1 MPQNA
6 PAGRHAA
13 ARHRGQSTYERTRDR
28 VCDTL
33 LDLPSPAVGG
43 RVVAVTAVGGVL
55 AAGAVLGT
63 QAAMTSGST
72 QAASAD
78 VAASDLGAVDLAGRD
93 DAATTQTSRDAAR
106 PSLDQAK
113 QAAEKATASATTE
126 APVVTETSK
135 VDTSDPKDLA
145 KKLLGDF
152 GWGEDQFSCLDDLWV
167 GESNWRVDA
176 DNPTSSAYG
185 IPQALPGNK
194 MASEG
199 ADWATNPV
207 TQIRWGLKYIDAR
220 YGSPCA
226 ADSFKRGN
234 NWY

>member
-13 ARHRGQSTYERTRDR
+13 ARHRGPSTFERTRDR

-63 QAAMTSGST
+63 QAAMTAPTTT
-72 QAASAD
+72 QQASAD
-78 VAASDLGAVDLAGRD
+78 VGDLAAADLTGRD
-93 DAATTQTSRDAAR
+93 AAATQQTSREAAR

-113 QAAEKATASATTE
+113 AAAEKATSTTTAE
-126 APVVTETSK
+126 APLVTETSK
-135 VDTSDPKDLA
+135 VDVSDPKDLA

-152 GWGEDQFSCLDDLWV
+152 GWGEDQFACLDDLWV

-176 DNPTSSAYG
+176 DNPSSSAYG

-199 ADWATNPV
+199 DDWATNPV

-220 YGSPCA
+220 YGTPCS

-234 NWY
+234 GWY